1 VIDADS
7 YWIDGYFEET
17 KMAHICIGDRAEA
30 QLMGY
35 RDPIVGRI
43 QSVTRG
49 ISVSNAAPST
59 QGLPNVDP
67 IYTWVRLAQ
76 RVPVR
81 IRITHV
87 PVGVPLVSG
96 MTATVTI
103 RDAEAQQSAS
113 SLRQRLASLTHHL
126 RDVAR
131 GSQPQPDCV
140 PRIGNENGV
149 TVTLPTPKPATPLNP
164 AEINPGLAPDMN
176 KSPLTQ

>member
-1 VIDADS
+1 MTDDALPRRK
-7 YWIDGYFEET
+7 FLL
-17 KMAHICIGDRAEA
+17 RAEA
-30 QLMGY
+30 ELMGY
-35 RDPIVGRI
+35 RDPIIGRVE
-43 QSVTRG
+43 SVTRG
-49 ISVSNAAPST
+49 ISVSNAAQST

-87 PVGVPLVSG
+87 PTGPLVSG

-103 RDAEAQQSAS
+103 RDAEAQEGGAW
-113 SLRQRLASLTHHL
+113 LRQRLANLSDHL
-126 RDVAR
+126 RDIVR
-131 GSQPQPDCV
+131 GPQPRPDCV

-149 TVTLPTPKPATPLNP
+149 TVTLPTPKPVAPLNP
-164 AEINPGLAPDMN
+164 AEINPGLAPEMN